1 MNESDY
7 VALELLTD
15 LSNLDTEEED
25 QITVSLVSAE
35 NRINILSGGSAII
48 NQNQSICFVLGAQ
61 NVYMNMILKRH

>member
-35 NRINILSGGSAII
+35 NRINILSGGAAII
-48 NQNQSICFVLGAQ
+48 NQNQTICFVLGAQ